1 MQVPDKLTDDLQR
14 RGQPR
19 DLARLFALQA
29 QFCRALANHHR
40 LAILHALG
48 QQEMCVGD
56 LAKTLEVPIHTVSQH
71 LRVLKEEMLVS
82 ARKDGQ
88 TVYYSITN
96 PKFSEACALIRQGL
110 VEQHQAVSEA
120 LDIGLFSAVERKDS
134 EKASTG

>member
-1 MQVPDKLTDDLQR
+1 MQVSPQSINDLQGR
-14 RGQPR
+14 AQPR
-19 DLARLFALQA
+19 DLKRLFALQA

-40 LAILHALG
+40 LAILHVLG

-82 ARKDGQ
+82 SRKDGQ

-96 PKFSEACALIRQGL
+96 PKFSQACALIRQGL
-110 VEQHQAVSEA
+110 VEQHQAISEA
-120 LDIGLFSAVERKDS
+120 LDVGVDAAGK
-134 EKASTG
+134 